1 MGATRIPA
9 LGKDLGGYYG
19 KNHSMGTKTRRWE
32 FLPCKVRAGIGGNK
46 FRQDKDNNVISHHC
60 YNYLNI
66 ASCNAISHHCYYC
79 LNITSYFS
87 LLYLYFLC
95 QSFN

>member
-1 MGATRIPA
+1 MGVTRIPA

-46 FRQDKDNNVISHHC
+46 FRQDKDSNV
-60 YNYLNI
+60 
-66 ASCNAISHHCYYC
+66 
-79 LNITSYFS
+79 T
-87 LLYLYFLC
+87 
-95 QSFN
+95 